1 MIKFNL
7 KGLLTLAC
15 FLLFLTPGLLLA
27 GTPIYPDPNTAA
39 IQKPA
44 GADLLGNR
52 FLAPAVSLLPG
63 VLYHG
68 LGASYLG
75 YEEDSHSLGYLE
87 LIGLGLAGLGGMV
100 AYLSGGSGD
109 LFPVYI
115 PLLWSGGTLFIDSYL
130 FDFLGTLQ
138 PDGPLPALKA
148 RASGRVSYTY
158 LEDGLNNI
166 FRIKTLDVN
175 WSGLGFYLRGRGM
188 MDGDKYTR
196 LDLEID
202 RGFLLG
208 SGRLSQGYF
217 GIQGGRESVEVNL
230 RKFVAGSTS
239 YPITIKAGG
248 EFFLGDFLRF
258 ARSLKFTPEL
268 AYLVQGIR
276 VKGSGDYAYT
286 LDPVIINRV
295 EWTPH
300 RRVEI
305 GVEHS
310 VRPDLLIG
318 QIQKWVGAV
327 GVWARVFPLA
337 GTEILLGADF
347 GDGYDLRVGIGYS
360 LDQEAKIKDQN

>member
-1 MIKFNL
+1 MRANRSAFTLVLFICL
-7 KGLLTLAC
+7 TQAGLLQAETAS
-15 FLLFLTPGLLLA
+15 
-27 GTPIYPDPNTAA
+27 YPEQETSVT
-39 IQKPA
+39 QKSTRV
-44 GADLLGNR
+44 DLPGNR
-52 FLAPAVSLLPG
+52 YLAPAVSLLPG

-75 YEEDSHSLGYLE
+75 YEKDSRSLTYLE

-100 AYLSGGSGD
+100 AFLSGGSGD
-109 LFPVYI
+109 LYPIYI
-115 PLLWSGGTLFIDSYL
+115 PLIWSGGTLFFDSYL
-130 FDFLGTLQ
+130 FDFFGTIQ
-138 PDGPLPALKA
+138 PEGPLPSLKP

-166 FRIKTLDVN
+166 FRVMSLDGS

-202 RGFLLG
+202 RGFSLG
-208 SGRLSQGYF
+208 AGRLSQLYLGV
-217 GIQGGRESVEVNL
+217 QGGRESVEVNL
-230 RKFVAGSTS
+230 RNYVVGSTS
-239 YPITIKAGG
+239 YPILIKVGG
-248 EFFLGDFLRF
+248 EFCLGDFMRF
-258 ARSLKFTPEL
+258 SRSLKFSPEV

-276 VKGSGDYAYT
+276 VKGSNDYAYT
-286 LDPVIINRV
+286 LDPVITNRV

-300 RRVEI
+300 RRIEI

-318 QIQKWVGAV
+318 QIQKWVGAI
-327 GVWARVFPLA
+327 GIWTRIFPLA

-347 GDGYDLRVGIGYS
+347 GDGYDVRVGIGYS
-360 LDQEAKIKDQN
+360 IDRKK